1 MNISK
6 PINNVNSR
14 LLLFF
19 SGWSASPSLFTRIA
33 VEEGTDLWIVYDY
46 RDMSFQEDLSQYR
59 EIQLIAWSMGV
70 WAANYLFYKNLL
82 SPNISRA
89 IAINGTPCPLSDTL
103 GIPEAIFRGTL
114 DTLTEEGFR
123 RFNRR
128 MCGSRELLALYEQ
141 SAPLRPLDEVHEE
154 LQRIYDTLLIINN
167 LHPSACSASP
177 NPNKLWTQAI
187 IGTDDRIFPAAN
199 QHNYWH
205 GRCPAIEIAAPH
217 YPFHLWKQWSEIWK
231 Q

>member
-6 PINNVNSR
+6 PINNGNSQ

-19 SGWSASPSLFTRIA
+19 SGWSASPSLFTSVA

-46 RDMSFQEDLSQYR
+46 RDMSFQEDLSQYQ

-89 IAINGTPCPLSDTL
+89 LAINGTPCPLSDTL

-128 MCGSRELLALYEQ
+128 MCGSRELLDLYEQ

-199 QHNYWH
+199 QRNYWH
-205 GRCPAIEIAAPH
+205 GRCPAIEIATPH
-217 YPFHLWKQWSEIWK
+217 YPFHLWKQWNEIWK